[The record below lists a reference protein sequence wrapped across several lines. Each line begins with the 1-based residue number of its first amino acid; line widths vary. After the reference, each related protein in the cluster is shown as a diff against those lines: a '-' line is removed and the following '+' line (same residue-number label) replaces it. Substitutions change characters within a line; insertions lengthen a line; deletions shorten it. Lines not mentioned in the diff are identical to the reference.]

1 MADVGAISHGS
12 LVAQA
17 LGVMI
22 DLGLFRVVSVSC
34 GLLPRIALFLVF
46 FVFGIIQSG
55 SIGKYCSHCLYSLLP
70 HRKMVVVS
78 GARHDGFPPGNHA
91 GHPRFGSSVLRSP
104 DLSRLAVDH
113 GDHPITRSKN
123 LFDPLIQDLK
133 GLAPNIPRDIPRD
146 RSQLGPSLRP
156 QPRHCWG
163 TGAGCGRR
171 GVKLLVR
178 GTTYLWYLSREIVG
192 DFGKYLFRDH
202 TRLSAR

>member
-22 DLGLFRVVSVSC
+22 DLALFRVVSVSC

-78 GARHDGFPPGNHA
+78 GARHGGFPPGNHA

-104 DLSRLAVDH
+104 DH
-113 GDHPITRSKN
+113 GDHQITRSKKI
-123 LFDPLIQDLK
+123 LDPLIPRSK
-133 GLAPNIPRDIPRD
+133 GLSSKHPKGYSKG
-146 RSQLGPSLRP
+146 SQPTWTVVEAAA
-156 QPRHCWG
+156 QHCWG
-163 TGAGCGRR
+163 T
-171 GVKLLVR
+171 
-178 GTTYLWYLSREIVG
+178 
-192 DFGKYLFRDH
+192 
-202 TRLSAR
+202 